1 MRRNSLLTVLVL
13 LGVLTLALA
22 GGPRGLAAQGK
33 PIRLGIPQA
42 MTGPVAFAGVT
53 TVRAAQIA
61 VDEINAKGGINGRK
75 LELVARDDEHN
86 PTKHVAAVRELV
98 EKEGVAVLFGPTAS
112 TAGLAVAPILNDE
125 LHVPMILPH
134 AAATEI
140 VWNKAWQEKKPNYMF
155 RYGMFDSGQARSLVE
170 FTTRKLS
177 KTKLALIVEN
187 SGWGEGGRVEM
198 TKTLKELNLTPVAE
212 EKFNFKDTD
221 LTPQLGRAQRAGGE
235 VILFYG
241 QVAEATA
248 MMRSMAKMGY
258 RPPVVSAWG
267 IANLQFWNNA
277 KELAEGVYVLSTA
290 TPDGPQPK
298 ARQAFVEEFE
308 KRHGKGSISTFPGAL
323 HSYDIVKLIEI
334 AIRKAGGDDPKQI
347 RDALEDIATFKGVLR
362 EFNRPV
368 FTRDRHD
375 ALLPEDLLMTRWT
388 AGQMLPVEN

>member
-1 MRRNSLLTVLVL
+1 MRHTRLVGLLVILAA
-13 LGVLTLALA
+13 LALA
-22 GGPRGLAAQGK
+22 LGLTAPRAGAQSK

-53 TVRAAQIA
+53 TARAAQIA

-75 LELVARDDEHN
+75 LELVTRDDEHN

-98 EKEGVAVLFGPTAS
+98 EKEGVSVLFGPTAS

-125 LHVPMILPH
+125 LNVPMILPH

-155 RYGMFDSGQARSLVE
+155 RYGMFDSGQAKSLVE
-170 FTTRKLS
+170 FATRKLG
-177 KTKLALIVEN
+177 KKKLGIVVEN
-187 SGWGEGGRVEM
+187 SGWGEGGRSEM
-198 TKTLKELNLTPVAE
+198 TKTLKELSLAPVAE

-221 LTPQLGRAQRAGGE
+221 FTPQLGRAQRAGAE
-235 VILFYG
+235 VVLFYG

-258 RPPVVSAWG
+258 RPTVVSAWG

-277 KELAEGVYVLSTA
+277 KELGEGVYVLSTA

-298 ARQAFVEEFE
+298 ARQAFLEEFE

-334 AIRKAGGDDPKQI
+334 AIRKAGSDDPKKI
-347 RDALEDIATFKGVLR
+347 RDALEDIATFTGVLR
-362 EFNRPV
+362 EFKRPV

-375 ALLPEDLLMTRWT
+375 ALLPDDLIMTRWS
-388 AGQMLPVEN
+388 AGQMLPVE